1 MAKPRKIA
9 IGAPRSREKDESE
22 VRWLISY
29 SDFMMQ
35 LVCLFI
41 LLYSVSSL
49 DKGRMA
55 RVAAAYR
62 ASIGLGEAAA
72 YETRTSGD
80 KLAVG
85 DRSLVAGAL
94 GGGDLPAGLRYEI
107 EPAPGGVRVVFNG
120 PLFAAG
126 SAELDAKAG
135 AAVDEAARV
144 LRSYAGA
151 SRVVASGD
159 PGDSAGG
166 LALAL
171 ARAKA
176 VVARLER
183 AGLDPRFLAAAAAAG
198 PRPRRRRDRVADGV
212 RWSSRGRPRG
222 PGARSGTRC
231 FPVPP

>member
-1 MAKPRKIA
+1 MAKPRKIVL
-9 IGAPRSREKDESE
+9 GRSRAGERAGDRDESE

-62 ASIGLGEAAA
+62 ASIGLGPVVA
-72 YETRTSGD
+72 YESRTAGD

-85 DRSLVAGAL
+85 DRSLLGGPL
-94 GGGDLPAGLRYEI
+94 GGGDLPAGLRYEV
-107 EPAPGGVRVVFNG
+107 EAVPGGIRVTFEG

-126 SAELDAKAG
+126 SAELGEK
-135 AAVDEAARV
+135 AARSV
-144 LRSYAGA
+144 DAVARLLQSYAGPTT
-151 SRVVASGD
+151 VTCSGD
-159 PGDSAGG
+159 SGPGPEA
-166 LALAL
+166 LPLAL

-176 VVARLER
+176 VVLRLER
-183 AGLDPRFLAAAAAAG
+183 AGVDARFLVAAG
-198 PRPRRRRDRVADGV
+198 N
-212 RWSSRGRPRG
+212 
-222 PGARSGTRC
+222 PGAGSPGTVVELRTD
-231 FPVPP
+231 